1 MKLESAKKGFALLAG
16 SVFLALG
23 LNLFLIPQGLME
35 GGALGISLIVHYVTG
50 TKVGLTFL
58 LISIPI
64 FLLTWFVYR
73 PFFYNGIHGMLISAL
88 VIDLFAPIRDMAI
101 ILQVEPITSSALGG
115 VLIGIGTGIML
126 RRGISIGGTDLL
138 AQLAA
143 KRMQTNSGLI
153 ILLFDTVIVTAGS
166 LTVPGISLV
175 HSLITVCSVGLTIS
189 VIVSW
194 KRNTVQPEK
203 SFSRL

>member
-1 MKLESAKKGFALLAG
+1 MEIARKGFALLVG
-16 SVFLALG
+16 SMFLSLG
-23 LNLFLIPQGLME
+23 LNLFLIPQALME
-35 GGALGISLIVHYVTG
+35 GGALGISLIVHYITG

-88 VIDLFAPIRDMAI
+88 IIDLFAPIREFAV
-101 ILQVEPITSSALGG
+101 ILQVEPITSSAIGG
-115 VLIGIGTGIML
+115 ILIGIGTGLML

-138 AQLAA
+138 AQLVA
-143 KRMQTNSGLI
+143 KGLKTNSGFI
-153 ILLFDTVIVTAGS
+153 ILLFDIVIVTIGS
-166 LTVPGISLV
+166 LTVPAISLV
-175 HSLITVCSVGLTIS
+175 LSLITVCSVGLTIS

-194 KRNTVQPEK
+194 KNPPFTAKK
-203 SFSRL
+203 SFLGL

>member
-1 MKLESAKKGFALLAG
+1 MESARKIIALLVG
-16 SVFLALG
+16 SVFIGIG

-64 FLLTWFVYR
+64 FMLTWFVYK
-73 PFFYNGIHGMLISAL
+73 PFFYNGVHGMLISAL
-88 VIDLFAPIRDMAI
+88 IIDLFAPIKESGIA
-101 ILQVEPITSSALGG
+101 LQIGPVLSSATGG
-115 VLIGIGTGIML
+115 IIIGVGTGIML

-138 AQLAA
+138 AQLIA
-143 KRMQTNSGLI
+143 KGLRTNSGLI
-153 ILLFDTVIVTAGS
+153 ILLFDIIIVTVGS
-166 LTVPGISLV
+166 LSVPKVSLV
-175 HSLITVCSVGLTIS
+175 LSLITVCSVGLTIS

-194 KRNTVQPEK
+194 NTKVIQSKEVIN
-203 SFSRL
+203 RL

>member
-1 MKLESAKKGFALLAG
+1 MESARKIIALLVG
-16 SVFLALG
+16 SVFIGIG

-64 FLLTWFVYR
+64 FMLTYFVYR

-88 VIDLFAPIRDMAI
+88 IIDVFAPIRESGVAFQ
-101 ILQVEPITSSALGG
+101 LGPVVSSATGG
-115 VLIGIGTGIML
+115 ILIGIGTGIML

-138 AQLAA
+138 AQLIA
-143 KRMQTNSGLI
+143 KGVRTNSGLI
-153 ILLFDTVIVTAGS
+153 ILLFDIIIVTIGS
-166 LTVPGISLV
+166 LSVPTVSLV
-175 HSLITVCSVGLTIS
+175 LSLITVCSVGLTIS

-194 KRNTVQPEK
+194 NTKVVRTKEVIN
-203 SFSRL
+203 RL

>member
-1 MKLESAKKGFALLAG
+1 MEIVSKIMALFVG
-16 SVFLALG
+16 SVFIAIG

-64 FLLTWFVYR
+64 FLLTWVVYR

-88 VIDLFAPIRDMAI
+88 VIDLFAPLEAI
-101 ILQVEPITSSALGG
+101 ARTFQFGPIASSAIGG
-115 VLIGIGTGIML
+115 ILIGIGTGLML

-143 KRMQTNSGLI
+143 KSLKTNSGHI
-153 ILLFDTVIVTAGS
+153 ILLFDVLIVTAGS
-166 LTVPGISLV
+166 LYLPRVSLLL
-175 HSLITVCSVGLTIS
+175 SLITVCSVGFTIS

-194 KRNTVQPEK
+194 KEK
-203 SFSRL
+203 AGQSNKVFNGL

>member
-1 MKLESAKKGFALLAG
+1 MESAKKIIVLLAG
-16 SVFLALG
+16 SVFLAIG

-58 LISIPI
+58 LISVPI
-64 FLLTWFVYR
+64 FMLTWFVYR

-88 VIDLFAPIRDMAI
+88 AIDLFAPIRGIAVT
-101 ILQVEPITSSALGG
+101 LQFGPIASSAIGG
-115 VLIGIGTGIML
+115 ILIGIGTGIML

-138 AQLAA
+138 AQLVA
-143 KRMQTNSGLI
+143 KVLKTNSGLI
-153 ILLFDTVIVTAGS
+153 ILLFDTIIVTIGS
-166 LTVPGISLV
+166 LTVPMVSIVL
-175 HSLITVCSVGLTIS
+175 SLITVCSVGLTIS

-194 KRNTVQPEK
+194 NVKVVRSTEIINR
-203 SFSRL
+203 S

>member
-1 MKLESAKKGFALLAG
+1 MENVKKIIVLLVG
-16 SVFLALG
+16 SVFLAIG
-23 LNLFLIPQGLME
+23 LNLFLIPHGLME

-64 FLLTWFVYR
+64 FILTWFVYR

-88 VIDLFAPIRDMAI
+88 VIDLFAPIREITVA
-101 ILQVEPITSSALGG
+101 LQFGPIASSAIGG

-126 RRGISIGGTDLL
+126 RLGISIGGTDLL
-138 AQLAA
+138 AQLVA
-143 KRMQTNSGLI
+143 KVLKTNSGLI
-153 ILLFDTVIVTAGS
+153 ILLFDTIIVTVGS
-166 LTVPGISLV
+166 LTVPTVSIVL
-175 HSLITVCSVGLTIS
+175 SLITVCSVGLTIS

-194 KRNTVQPEK
+194 NVKVVRSTEIINR
-203 SFSRL
+203 S

>member
-1 MKLESAKKGFALLAG
+1 MESVKKIIALVVG
-16 SVFLALG
+16 SVFLAIG

-64 FLLTWFVYR
+64 FMLTWVVYR

-88 VIDLFAPIRDMAI
+88 VIDLFAPLKDVAH
-101 ILQVEPITSSALGG
+101 ILQSGPIASSAIGG
-115 VLIGIGTGIML
+115 IFIGIGTGLML

-138 AQLAA
+138 AQLTARSL
-143 KRMQTNSGLI
+143 KINSGLI
-153 ILLFDTVIVTAGS
+153 ILLFDIIIVTVGS
-166 LTVPGISLV
+166 LSVPRVSLV
-175 HSLITVCSVGLTIS
+175 LSLVTVCSVGLTIS
-189 VIVSW
+189 AIVSW
-194 KRNTVQPEK
+194 NVKTVQ
-203 SFSRL
+203 SNDVFNRL

>member
-1 MKLESAKKGFALLAG
+1 MALFVG
-16 SVFLALG
+16 SVFIAIG

-64 FLLTWFVYR
+64 FLLTWVVYR

-88 VIDLFAPIRDMAI
+88 VIDLFAPLEAI
-101 ILQVEPITSSALGG
+101 ARTFQFGPIASSAIGG
-115 VLIGIGTGIML
+115 ILIGIGTGLML

-143 KRMQTNSGLI
+143 KSLKTNSGHI
-153 ILLFDTVIVTAGS
+153 ILLFDVLIVTAGS
-166 LTVPGISLV
+166 LYLPRVSLLL
-175 HSLITVCSVGLTIS
+175 SLITVCSVGFTIS

-194 KRNTVQPEK
+194 KEK
-203 SFSRL
+203 AGQSNKVFNGL

>member
-1 MKLESAKKGFALLAG
+1 MESARKIIALLVG
-16 SVFLALG
+16 SVFIGIG

-64 FLLTWFVYR
+64 FMLTWFVYR
-73 PFFYNGIHGMLISAL
+73 PFFYNGVHGMLISAL
-88 VIDLFAPIRDMAI
+88 IIDLFAPIKESGIA
-101 ILQVEPITSSALGG
+101 LQIGPVLSSATGG
-115 VLIGIGTGIML
+115 IIIGVGTGIML

-138 AQLAA
+138 AQLIA
-143 KRMQTNSGLI
+143 KGLRTNSGLI
-153 ILLFDTVIVTAGS
+153 ILLFDIIIVTIGS
-166 LTVPGISLV
+166 LSVPKVSLV
-175 HSLITVCSVGLTIS
+175 LSLITVCSVGLTIS

-194 KRNTVQPEK
+194 NTKVIQSKEVIN
-203 SFSRL
+203 RL